1 MRPWESVVLKETNV
15 PILSPF
21 VITCQNSTH
30 THPFAMF
37 PMNSHTHTSIHILT
51 VKRIL
56 ANHLLS
62 VFVFVVNGFNK
73 HTKSTNIRFK
83 GLSLFLRWTLTMS
96 SRADGWAFVMLAWV
110 RKTHALL
117 WFATTQAGA
126 TTTITTSLLHNI
138 KFALHATLN
147 NKKKLSKK

>member
-1 MRPWESVVLKETNV
+1 MGASRFEGVLLSLLVKIRPIRTRSQCFLW
-15 PILSPF
+15 I
-21 VITCQNSTH
+21 
-30 THPFAMF
+30 
-37 PMNSHTHTSIHILT
+37 HTHTPIDILT

-126 TTTITTSLLHNI
+126 TTTITTSHLHNI

-147 NKKKLSKK
+147 NKKN